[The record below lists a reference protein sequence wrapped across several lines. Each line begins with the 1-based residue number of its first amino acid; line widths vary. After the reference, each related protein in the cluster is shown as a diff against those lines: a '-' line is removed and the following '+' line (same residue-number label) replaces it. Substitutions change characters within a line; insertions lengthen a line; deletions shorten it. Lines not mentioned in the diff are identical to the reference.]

1 MTAKVLP
8 QAGSILSLVVL
19 WQVIATLRPD
29 WAFFIG
35 SPLGI
40 LEALSDPPILARLP
54 GDVLITSWQAISGF
68 LLGVGAGTLVG
79 LGLWLSR
86 AAFTIARPYLI
97 FIASVPIFALGP
109 VFVFWFGTEFG
120 SKLALVV
127 VATFSIA
134 VLQAYQG
141 AQECDGNLLRLA
153 VAFRATKRQ
162 ILWGL
167 VAPSAVTWV
176 LAGVRIN
183 ISMALVGSV
192 VGELISSRRGV
203 GNLLLVA
210 EGLYN
215 INLLL
220 GGVLLI
226 GLVAIILNWAISPIE
241 RWGRKFNPRAGASP
255 FETPPIVG
263 GPFNK

>member
-1 MTAKVLP
+1 MA
-8 QAGSILSLVVL
+8 SC
-19 WQVIATLRPD
+19 
-29 WAFFIG
+29 WASG
-35 SPLGI
+35 P
-40 LEALSDPPILARLP
+40 AR
-54 GDVLITSWQAISGF
+54 S
-68 LLGVGAGTLVG
+68 VG
-79 LGLWLSR
+79 LCLWLSR

-97 FIASVPIFALGP
+97 FIGSVPIFALGP

-141 AQECDGNLLRLA
+141 AQECDGNLIRLA
-153 VAFRATKRQ
+153 VAFRATKSQ
-162 ILWGL
+162 ILRGL

-192 VGELISSRRGV
+192 VGELISSRHGV

-220 GGVLLI
+220 GGILLI
-226 GLVAIILNWAISPIE
+226 GLIAILLNWAMSPIE
-241 RWGRKFNPRAGASP
+241 SWSRKFNPRAGASP
-255 FETPPIVG
+255 FEMPPIAG
-263 GPFNK
+263 ASFIK